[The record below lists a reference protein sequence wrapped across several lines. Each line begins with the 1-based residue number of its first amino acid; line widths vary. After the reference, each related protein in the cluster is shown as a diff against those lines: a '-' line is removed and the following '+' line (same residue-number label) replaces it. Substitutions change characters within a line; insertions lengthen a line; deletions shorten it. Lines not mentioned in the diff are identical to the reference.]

1 MWRYGAK
8 QTNVEIESLQKGLV
22 KLRKAMFDAA
32 TGKNKDVAALFA
44 AMKMPLR
51 DAKGHVKGLENSLED
66 IAEAFRNTE
75 DEETKNAAALALFG
89 KSGAD
94 LIPFLNRGRA
104 GIAAW
109 RAEIARF
116 GGLTEAHKLSLG
128 ELDTAYKRLD
138 KAGSG
143 LASRLSA
150 AVAPALVA
158 VVNWTTDWIAAN
170 RELIAQA
177 LERKIAKIGEAFEF
191 LAGVGQ
197 KVLAVPWV
205 GEFMKGV
212 DASTAF
218 DIGLAGLGLTM
229 AGPLFAAVQVLTAAV
244 WRMNAAMWA
253 NPWVLFAAGVAGA
266 AYAIYANWGPITAW
280 FDEQMTAISAAFD
293 RGLGSGL
300 WELFT
305 RFNAFTL
312 IAEAV
317 NGLSKWLFG
326 IDLFAAGR
334 RLMQGLIDGIKS
346 LLPDLS
352 GVWATVAP
360 AFDWLSRNTTSVEAA
375 VPESARAVTEAYRAS
390 YLPEPPAPGSP
401 AAMAGVPAPQKS
413 EVTVKVDFANTPQG
427 ATVKVD
433 GSGGV
438 KIERS
443 VGYSMQDNT

>member
-1 MWRYGAK
+1 M
-8 QTNVEIESLQKGLV
+8 
-22 KLRKAMFDAA
+22 
-32 TGKNKDVAALFA
+32 
-44 AMKMPLR
+44 
-51 DAKGHVKGLENSLED
+51 
-66 IAEAFRNTE
+66 
-75 DEETKNAAALALFG
+75 
-89 KSGAD
+89 
-94 LIPFLNRGRA
+94 
-104 GIAAW
+104 
-109 RAEIARF
+109 
-116 GGLTEAHKLSLG
+116 
-128 ELDTAYKRLD
+128 
-138 KAGSG
+138 
-143 LASRLSA
+143 
-150 AVAPALVA
+150 

-177 LERKIAKIGEAFEF
+177 LERKIAKFGEAFEF

-205 GEFMKGV
+205 GEFLKGV

-253 NPWVLFAAGVAGA
+253 NPWVLFAAAVAGA

-280 FDEQMTAISAAFD
+280 FDEQMTAIRTAFD

-300 WELFT
+300 WEIFT

-360 AFDWLSRNTTSVEAA
+360 AFDWLSRNTTTSVEAA
-375 VPESARAVTEAYRAS
+375 VPESARAITEAYRAR
-390 YLPEPPAPGSP
+390 YLPQPPAPGSP
-401 AAMAGVPAPQKS
+401 AAMAGVAAPQKS
-413 EVTVKVDFANTPQG
+413 EVTVKVDFANTPHG